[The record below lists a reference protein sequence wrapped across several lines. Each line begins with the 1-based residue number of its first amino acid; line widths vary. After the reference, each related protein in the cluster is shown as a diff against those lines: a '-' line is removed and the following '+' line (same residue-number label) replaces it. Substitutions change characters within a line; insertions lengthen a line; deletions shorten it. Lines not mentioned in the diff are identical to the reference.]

1 MSTCPSA
8 ASSRSRTQFPGS
20 HPGPCLWEYKHPLPP
35 HNNGAEATF
44 LWKTDSSVETPDL
57 QAVVMEYP
65 LVATSLAVPLTSWG
79 VYPLLVRP
87 RSRGRVRITGP
98 RPSDSLEVNAGTF
111 SDPADI
117 EAMIRAIQICRE
129 VGHSSSTAPFTKR
142 ELVPGN
148 LLGAELERF
157 VRQATSSCFHQS
169 GTAKMGHDEMSVV
182 DNQLRVHGTSNLRV
196 ADASIMPRVT
206 TGNPMAPCAIIGE
219 KAAELLKAR
228 HGLEEKSDG
237 A

>member
-1 MSTCPSA
+1 
-8 ASSRSRTQFPGS
+8 
-20 HPGPCLWEYKHPLPP
+20 
-35 HNNGAEATF
+35 
-44 LWKTDSSVETPDL
+44 
-57 QAVVMEYP
+57 
-65 LVATSLAVPLTSWG
+65 
-79 VYPLLVRP
+79 
-87 RSRGRVRITGP
+87 
-98 RPSDSLEVNAGTF
+98 
-111 SDPADI
+111 
-117 EAMIRAIQICRE
+117 MIRAIQICRE

-157 VRQATSSCFHQS
+157 VRQATSSCFHQR

-206 TGNPMAPCAIIGE
+206 TGNPLAPCVIIGE

-228 HGLEEKSDG
+228 HGLEEMSEG